1 MIVGSNKM
9 SVQNNFELLK
19 LEEGI
24 DSVHLMPCKNGLF
37 RKSLGKLLPDQ
48 LVGQINNYQ
57 QNNYYG
63 YDLWEVIDNISGLL
77 NKRQSKQEEVQY
89 QNFIKSLKR
98 FRTSGR
104 NIDQLFDEASKAS
117 TQNIYN
123 LVDENLYSTGFDSN
137 FINLC
142 ERLVFILYVYLF
154 SSILIEGKN
163 IKNEEEVRDDINKIL
178 DYLLD
183 VYEDLLFTKIT
194 NRQSGRSLQSSISES
209 FYARILTD
217 GNCDTALIDSF
228 AQIDRRFNNGYEV
241 INEIIKDRLTNRS
254 NIERKNYNSDQ
265 CLKLFF
271 SEVTF
276 TQNNQS
282 YNQNILENILKLRDV
297 IADLIQLKSMRY
309 SFNNTEDF
317 IVDEYHQSL
326 LSLNHK
332 K

>member
-1 MIVGSNKM
+1 MIAGSRKM
-9 SVQNNFELLK
+9 NVQNNFELLK
-19 LEEGI
+19 LEEDI

-63 YDLWEVIDNISGLL
+63 YDLWEVIDNISDLL
-77 NKRQSKQEEVQY
+77 NKRQAKQDEIQY

-98 FRTSGR
+98 FRTSGK
-104 NIDQLFDEASKAS
+104 NIDQLFDEASKIS

-123 LVDENLYSTGFDSN
+123 LVDENLYATGFNSN
-137 FINLC
+137 FIDLC

-154 SSILIEGKN
+154 SSILIEGTN
-163 IKNEEEVRDDINKIL
+163 IKNEEEVRDDINKVL
-178 DYLLD
+178 NYLLD
-183 VYEDLLFTKIT
+183 IYEDLLFTKFT
-194 NRQSGRSLQSSISES
+194 NEKSFRNSLPSISES

-254 NIERKNYNSDQ
+254 NIDHNKYNSDKY
-265 CLKLFF
+265 LKLFF
-271 SEVTF
+271 SELTY
-276 TQNNQS
+276 TQNNQVHT
-282 YNQNILENILKLRDV
+282 YANLENILKLRDV
-297 IADLIQLKSMRY
+297 IADLLQLKSMRY
-309 SFNNTEDF
+309 SFNNIEDL
-317 IVDEYHQSL
+317 IVDQYYQSL